1 MDEIEDYSEKIHE
14 QSNEHAHEILH
25 QNEGK
30 NKWVL
35 YVALSTAVIAVLAA
49 ITGLL
54 AGNHADDAMLTQIHA
69 SDQWAF
75 YQSKGIKAE
84 LLAATDHMLVVM
96 GKQSD
101 TVDSKKIAK
110 YKQQQQDIMQKATEY
125 QKESDTHV
133 ERHDVLA
140 RAVTLFQ
147 ASIAIGAISI
157 ITRRRPLWFTSLAL
171 AAVGLFFLL
180 QELFF
185 LH

>member
-25 QNEGK
+25 HNESK
-30 NKWVL
+30 DRWVM

-69 SDQWAF
+69 SDQWSF

-84 LLAATDHMLVVM
+84 LLASTDHMLVVM

-101 TVDSKKIAK
+101 TVDSKKITK
-110 YKQQQQDIMQKATEY
+110 YKQQQQDIMKKAAEY

-140 RAVTLFQ
+140 RGVTLFQ

-157 ITRRRPLWFTSLAL
+157 ITRRKPLWFVSLGF

-185 LH
+185 

>member
-25 QNEGK
+25 HENK
-30 NKWVL
+30 DKWVMF
-35 YVALSTAVIAVLAA
+35 VALSTAVIAVLAA

-54 AGNHADDAMLTQIHA
+54 AGNHSDEAMLTQIHA

-84 LLAATDHMLVVM
+84 LLASTDHVLVVM

-101 TVDSKKIAK
+101 TVDSKKIAT
-110 YKQQQQDIMQKATEY
+110 YKDQQKEIMKKATEY
-125 QKESDTHV
+125 QKESDVHV

-140 RAVTLFQ
+140 RGVTLFQ

-157 ITRRRPLWFTSLAL
+157 ITRRRPLWFVSLGF
-171 AAVGLFFLL
+171 AAVGLFFLI

-185 LH
+185 

>member
-1 MDEIEDYSEKIHE
+1 MEEIEDFSEKIHE
-14 QSNEHAHEILH
+14 QSDEHAHEILH
-25 QNEGK
+25 HGENKE
-30 NKWVL
+30 KWVM

-75 YQSKGIKAE
+75 YQAKGIKAE
-84 LLAATDHMLVVM
+84 LLTSTDHVLVVM

-101 TVDSKKIAK
+101 TVDAKKIAK
-110 YKQQQQDIMQKATEY
+110 YKQQQQEIMQKATEY
-125 QKESDTHV
+125 QKESDVHV

-140 RAVTLFQ
+140 RGVTLFQ
-147 ASIAIGAISI
+147 ASIAIGAIAI
-157 ITRRRPLWFTSLAL
+157 ITRRRPLWFVSLTF
-171 AAVGLFFLL
+171 AAIGLFFLL

>member
-1 MDEIEDYSEKIHE
+1 MEEIEDFSEKIHE
-14 QSNEHAHEILH
+14 QSDEHAHEILH
-25 QNEGK
+25 HGE
-30 NKWVL
+30 NKERWVM

-75 YQSKGIKAE
+75 YQAKGIKAE
-84 LLAATDHMLVVM
+84 LLASTDHMLVIM

-101 TVDSKKIAK
+101 TVDNKKIAK
-110 YKQQQQDIMQKATEY
+110 YKQQQQEIMQKATEY
-125 QKESDTHV
+125 QKESDVHV

-140 RAVTLFQ
+140 RGVTLFQ
-147 ASIAIGAISI
+147 ASISIGAIAI
-157 ITRRRPLWFTSLAL
+157 ITRRKPLWFVSLTF
-171 AAVGLFFLL
+171 AAIGLFFLL

>member
-25 QNEGK
+25 HSESK
-30 NKWVL
+30 DKWVM

-84 LLAATDHMLVVM
+84 LLASTDHVLVVM

-101 TVDSKKIAK
+101 TVDNKKIAK
-110 YKQQQQDIMQKATEY
+110 YKQQQQDIMKKATEY

-140 RAVTLFQ
+140 RGVTLFQ

-157 ITRRRPLWFTSLAL
+157 ITRRRPLWFVSLGFAG
-171 AAVGLFFLL
+171 VGLFFLI

-185 LH
+185 

>member
-14 QSNEHAHEILH
+14 QSDEHAHEILH
-25 QNEGK
+25 HGEQKER
-30 NKWVL
+30 WVM

-54 AGNHADDAMLTQIHA
+54 AGNHADDAMLTQIRA

-84 LLAATDHMLVVM
+84 LLASNDHMLVMM

-110 YKQQQQDIMQKATEY
+110 YKQQQQEIMEKATDF
-125 QKESDTHV
+125 QKESDIHV

-140 RAVTLFQ
+140 RGVTLFQ
-147 ASIAIGAISI
+147 ASIAIGAIAI
-157 ITRRRPLWFTSLAL
+157 ITRRRPLWFVSLTL
-171 AAVGLFFLL
+171 AAIGLFFLL